1 LKTCRFSLNQNGFR
15 CFIAEIHDFPEK
27 FPLIAIDFKIL
38 CAEICAEIHL
48 WFSMRICPEDAASEQ
63 LS

>member
-1 LKTCRFSLNQNGFR
+1 M
-15 CFIAEIHDFPEK
+15 DFLEK
-27 FPLIAIDFKIL
+27 FPLIDIDFKIL
-38 CAEICAEIHL
+38 CAELCAEIHL